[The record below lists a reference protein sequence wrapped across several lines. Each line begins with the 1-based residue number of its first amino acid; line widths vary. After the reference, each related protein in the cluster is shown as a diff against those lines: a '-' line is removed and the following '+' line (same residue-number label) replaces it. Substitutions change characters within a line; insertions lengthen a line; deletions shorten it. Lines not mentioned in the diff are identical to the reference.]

1 MCRKLTKLMNA
12 LRVDISALLL
22 IAFVFQ
28 FVTPV
33 VVLASE
39 SPAMAEFESAMR
51 TSICRVNL
59 DNDPDTPSH
68 TDSFVCDYCVLCHQD
83 ATRDFDLILPEV
95 AHFDFH
101 IGPPNSAKQ
110 SHSGTKH
117 FRITPARNRHAP
129 LRKYKVFALP

>member
-1 MCRKLTKLMNA
+1 MSRKLTKLMNA

-95 AHFDFH
+95 VHFDFH
-101 IGPPNSAKQ
+101 IGPPQLSEAVAFGHLAL
-110 SHSGTKH
+110 SHYARTKSP
-117 FRITPARNRHAP
+117 RAP
-129 LRKYKVFALP
+129 PQI